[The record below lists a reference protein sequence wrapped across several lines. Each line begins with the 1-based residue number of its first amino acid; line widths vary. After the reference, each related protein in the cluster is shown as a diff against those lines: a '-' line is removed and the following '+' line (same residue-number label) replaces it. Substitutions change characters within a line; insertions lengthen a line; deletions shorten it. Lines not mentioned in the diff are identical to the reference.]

1 MLYHQ
6 AEFARVDEY
15 GIDPLRDD
23 SYDAIYAVTS
33 YTMYTVKAS
42 EKFNPALI
50 SFNVYNGNMMWWRH
64 IMVYNGIDDVWDLV
78 EGMRIRIP
86 NINEMTTLLQR
97 AKNDSQKSVVTI

>member
-6 AEFARVDEY
+6 YEFMRVDEY
-15 GIDPLRDD
+15 GIDPLLDD

-33 YTMYTVKAS
+33 STPYTVKAE
-42 EKFNPALI
+42 EKFSPALI

-64 IMVYNGIDDVWDLV
+64 IMVFNGIDDAWDLV
-78 EGMRIRIP
+78 EGLRIRIP